1 MCDLSSIDDDDVHSY
16 VYRSMQGSSTLKSW
30 SATSFTKSVNVP
42 IIRCTAGFR

>member
-1 MCDLSSIDDDDVHSY
+1 MCDMSSIDDDVHSY
-16 VYRSMQGSSTLKSW
+16 NVYRSMQGSSTLKSW